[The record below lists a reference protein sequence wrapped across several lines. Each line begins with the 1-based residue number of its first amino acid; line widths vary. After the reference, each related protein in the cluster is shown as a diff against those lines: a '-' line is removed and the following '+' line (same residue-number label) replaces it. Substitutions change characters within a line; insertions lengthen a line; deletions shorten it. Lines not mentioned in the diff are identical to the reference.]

1 MKKDKNW
8 NTITKQ
14 SFSLENN
21 QEPQDKTLKGYV
33 VDKKGRQGKVIQ
45 EFYNAAQ
52 EQWIYTVLFNDGS
65 FDTLKA
71 EELKPV

>member
-1 MKKDKNW
+1 MKKHKNW
-8 NTITKQ
+8 KTITKE

-21 QEPQDKTLKGYV
+21 QEQEGSLKGYV
-33 VDKKGRQGKVIQ
+33 VDKNGRQGKVIQ
-45 EFYNAAQ
+45 NFYNAVQ
-52 EQWIYTVLFNDGS
+52 EQWVYTVLFNDGS